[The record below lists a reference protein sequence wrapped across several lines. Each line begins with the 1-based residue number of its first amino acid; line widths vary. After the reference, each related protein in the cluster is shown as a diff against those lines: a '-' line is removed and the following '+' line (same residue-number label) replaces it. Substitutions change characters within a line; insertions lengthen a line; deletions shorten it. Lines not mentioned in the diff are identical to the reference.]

1 MARRT
6 GRRVLVI
13 GVGNAYRRD
22 DGVGLVVARRLRAEV
37 PERVAVREESGE
49 GAALMAA
56 WEGADTVLIIDAVHS
71 GAAPGTVQRLDAG
84 ERAIPADLFHFSTH
98 AVSVADAVELA
109 RALGQ
114 LPPRLVVYG
123 IEGRDFEAG
132 VGLSPEVEEAARQ
145 VVGLVLEE
153 VERAVSSA
161 PAGSHEPP

>member
-1 MARRT
+1 MGGHT
-6 GRRVLVI
+6 DRRVLVI

-22 DGVGLVVARRLRAEV
+22 DGVGLVVARRLQAAV

-56 WEGADTVLIIDAVHS
+56 WEGADTALIIDAVHS
-71 GAAPGTVQRLDAG
+71 GAAPGTVRRLEAS

-123 IEGRDFEAG
+123 IEGKDFDAG
-132 VGLSPEVEEAARQ
+132 VGLSPAVEEAARR

-153 VERAVSSA
+153 IRSGLSA
-161 PAGSHEPP
+161 A